1 MYEIHCIHTCI
12 LCCCIYI
19 FLYSWPAICI
29 HGDKAQ
35 NEREWVMSGK
45 YKFHMRFTCTYACT
59 FSTLVH
65 VHVCVILGTCKCTYF
80 TQFRNT
86 TLVAHNN
93 FQQMLTFKHSL
104 FAILHRKPMK
114 FGIQEDQLM
123 FLLDTKV
130 SLLPV

>member
-1 MYEIHCIHTCI
+1 M
-12 LCCCIYI
+12 YI

-45 YKFHMRFTCTYACT
+45 YSTYMYKFHIRFTCTYACT
-59 FSTLVH
+59 FNIFVH
-65 VHVCVILGTCKCTYF
+65 VHVILGTCKCTYF
-80 TQFRNT
+80 TQFGNT
-86 TLVAHNN
+86 ALVTHNN
-93 FQQMLTFKHSL
+93 FQQTLSFKHSL

-114 FGIQEDQLM
+114 FGVQED
-123 FLLDTKV
+123 TKF